1 MGRDSS
7 QCNMSA
13 DHRMSMA
20 RMIEF
25 YISTGRV
32 PLAALRGFVFSF
44 SYSYSAKGLGG
55 FGVACSGDQYDEGRE
70 DVLTREMRTGK

>member
-44 SYSYSAKGLGG
+44 SYSYSVKGLGG
-55 FGVACSGDQYDEGRE
+55 FGGACSEDQYEEARR
-70 DVLTREMRTGK
+70 DVLTREINTRT

>member
-44 SYSYSAKGLGG
+44 SSPIQERACKGEK
-55 FGVACSGDQYDEGRE
+55 DQGEEERQNEKKENEKRDG
-70 DVLTREMRTGK
+70 